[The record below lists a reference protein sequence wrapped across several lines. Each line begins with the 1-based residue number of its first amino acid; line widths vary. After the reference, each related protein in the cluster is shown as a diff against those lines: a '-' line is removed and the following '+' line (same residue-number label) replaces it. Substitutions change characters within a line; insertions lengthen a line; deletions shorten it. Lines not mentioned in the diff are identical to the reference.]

1 MVSFTTWLPYPKEKR
16 PCYQLNRAWYL
27 SQHSYSLR
35 AKRSE
40 NRIPVGRDFPPVQTD
55 PAAHPASCKMGTESF
70 PGVKYG
76 RGVMLTTHS
85 LLVPWSRK
93 GRAIHLPTL
102 WATTGP
108 VMGTLYLSIYIYFNM
123 WNIWVIYYVIQTACT
138 SYPNETFLNHI
149 LLSFT
154 T

>member
-108 VMGTLYLSIYIYFNM
+108 VMGTLYLTYWIRGMMDLRADLNF
-123 WNIWVIYYVIQTACT
+123 V
-138 SYPNETFLNHI
+138 ETGKTWAPDGYRGQ
-149 LLSFT
+149 SVD
-154 T
+154 